1 MTTPEYNSPSWPE
14 IFRYLYKNKIAILG
28 ISFAV
33 AVIVAIIT
41 LFIPN
46 RYTSTANL
54 LPSQRPSLGFDLF
67 SDEGGLS
74 SIASSVL
81 GSGVSE
87 ESNRYIVLLS
97 SYTTS
102 KQVVEKFDL
111 IERYELSGSEAPMKN
126 AMDILSE
133 RTTFE
138 SQEEGN
144 FVISVEDENPETA
157 KKMAD
162 FYIEILNEIN
172 TRIVTKDAR
181 QYREF
186 IEKRYQKA
194 LADADSLKQR
204 LIQFQNKYGVVEL
217 PEQVKTY
224 FGLVGG
230 LTARQIESELKLK
243 LLSETVNENSDSYK
257 NARIEY
263 NSISKALNEVY
274 SDTNKLNILLDFD
287 KLPQIST
294 SYYELTLQAEI
305 QGEIQKFL
313 LPVYEQA
320 KMEEAKSLPIVSVVD
335 EPIAPELKSYP
346 KRSLIVIAAGIS
358 AFILVVLY
366 FILQFSYKNNKE
378 YFSYLKS

>member
-1 MTTPEYNSPSWPE
+1 MTNPEYKSPSWPD
-14 IFRYLYKNKIAILG
+14 IFRYLYKHKIAILG
-28 ISFAV
+28 ISFTV

-67 SDEGGLS
+67 SEEGGLS

-81 GSGVSE
+81 GNGVSE

-102 KQVVEKFDL
+102 KRVVEKFNL
-111 IERYELSGSEAPMKN
+111 IEKYELSESQAPMKY
-126 AMDILSE
+126 AIDILSD

-144 FVISVEDENPETA
+144 FIISVEDEDPELA
-157 KKMAD
+157 KDMAE
-162 FYIEILNEIN
+162 FYITVLNEIN

-194 LADADSLKQR
+194 LTDADSLKQEIIR
-204 LIQFQNKYGVVEL
+204 FQNKYGVIEL
-217 PEQVKTY
+217 PEQVKAY
-224 FGLVGG
+224 FSLIGG

-243 LLSETVNENSDSYK
+243 VLSETVKENSDSYR
-257 NARIEY
+257 NAQIEY
-263 NSISKALNEVY
+263 KSISRALNEAY
-274 SDTNKLNILLDFD
+274 SDSNRFNILLNFNE
-287 KLPQIST
+287 LPYIST
-294 SYYELTLQAEI
+294 TYYELTLQAEI

-335 EPIAPELKSYP
+335 EPIVPKLKSYP
-346 KRSLIVIAAGIS
+346 KRSLIVIAAGFS
-358 AFILVVLY
+358 AFILILLY
-366 FILQFSYKNNKE
+366 FILKLSITKNKE
-378 YFSYLKS
+378 YFAYFKN

>member
-1 MTTPEYNSPSWPE
+1 MTTPEYNSPPWPE
-14 IFRYLYKNKIAILG
+14 IFRHLYKNKIPILG
-28 ISFAV
+28 ISFSV

-54 LPSQRPSLGFDLF
+54 LPSQRPSIGFDLF

-102 KQVVEKFDL
+102 KKVVEKFNL
-111 IERYELSGSEAPMKN
+111 IEKYELTESEAPMKY
-126 AMDILSE
+126 AIDIL
-133 RTTFE
+133 RDNTTFE
-138 SQEEGN
+138 SREEGN
-144 FVISVEDENPETA
+144 FIISVESKNPELS
-157 KKMAD
+157 KNMAD
-162 FYIEILNEIN
+162 YYVEVLNEVN
-172 TRIVTKDAR
+172 TKIVTRDA
-181 QYREF
+181 QNYRKF
-186 IEKRYQKA
+186 IEKRYQRA
-194 LADADSLKQR
+194 LAEADSVKNR
-204 LIQFQNKYGVVEL
+204 LIGFQNKHGIIEL

-224 FGLVGG
+224 FGLIGG

-243 LLSETVNENSDSYK
+243 LLSETINKNSDSYR
-257 NARIEY
+257 NAQIEY
-263 NSISKALNEVY
+263 NSISRALNEAY
-274 SDTNKLNILLDFD
+274 SDSNNLNILLNFD
-287 KLPQIST
+287 KLPYISAT
-294 SYYELTLQAEI
+294 YYELMLQAEI
-305 QGEIQKFL
+305 QGEILKFL

-335 EPIAPELKSYP
+335 APIVPELKSYP
-346 KRSLIVIAAGIS
+346 KRSLIVVAAGIS

-378 YFSYLKS
+378 YFRYLKS

>member
-14 IFRYLYKNKIAILG
+14 IFRYLNKNRLPILG
-28 ISFAV
+28 ISFIV

-81 GSGVSE
+81 GGGASE
-87 ESNRYIVLLS
+87 EANRYIVLLS

-102 KQVVEKFDL
+102 KKVVEKFNLIKEYDL
-111 IERYELSGSEAPMKN
+111 LESEAPMKY
-126 AMDILSE
+126 AIDILSE

-138 SQEEGN
+138 SKEEGN
-144 FVISVEDENPETA
+144 FVIAVEDEDPQMA
-157 KKMAD
+157 KEIAE
-162 FYIEILNEIN
+162 FYIMVLNEIN
-172 TRIVTKDAR
+172 TRIVTQDAR

-194 LADADSLKQR
+194 LADADSLKQK
-204 LIQFQNKYGVVEL
+204 LIRFQNKYGVIEL

-224 FGLVGG
+224 FGIIGG
-230 LTARQIESELKLK
+230 LTARQIESEIKLK
-243 LLSETVNENSDSYK
+243 LLSETVNQNSDSYK
-257 NARIEY
+257 NAQIEY
-263 NSISKALNEVY
+263 NSITRALNEAY
-274 SDTNKLNILLDFD
+274 SDSNKLNILLDFD
-287 KLPQIST
+287 KLPYVSAT
-294 SYYELTLQAEI
+294 YYELTLQAEI
-305 QGEIQKFL
+305 QAEIQKFL

-335 EPIAPELKSYP
+335 SPIVPELKSYP
-346 KRSLIVIAAGIS
+346 KRSLIVIASGAS
-358 AFILVVLY
+358 AFILVALY
-366 FILQFSYKNNKE
+366 FILQFSYKNNRE
-378 YFSYLKS
+378 YFSYLKG